1 MEYINTNK
9 LMILDFNAGLA
20 NVRIIIK
27 KILNENLYFNLK
39 IYFFNVFS
47 AKVGVLI
54 ELYRI

>member
-20 NVRIIIK
+20 NVSIIIK

-39 IYFFNVFS
+39 IYFF
-47 AKVGVLI
+47 
-54 ELYRI
+54 